1 MSGRELPFEVP
12 VFGVRDEI
20 ALEQLIRCLQTEDAV
35 GGALM
40 ADHHVGYSQPIGGVA
55 AYRHSLSVSGAGYDL
70 GCGVKGVRTNL
81 RAGDVPVGKVMDE
94 ISRRISFG
102 LGRPNAEPVE
112 HDVLDRIRSASFAPQ
127 RELAHKAAEQLGTVG
142 SGNHYVI
149 LVEEVEGDDPGALW
163 VAAHFGSR
171 GFGHITASGF
181 MALARGLAFDE
192 RVREGEMH
200 SPPILLDD
208 RTDLGQ
214 AYIAASQLAF
224 DYAHAGR
231 DVVVDR
237 VLGILGAQ
245 ATWTV
250 HNHHN
255 AIFRET
261 VAGEPAWVARK
272 GATPAFPGDLGF
284 VGGSMGDIS
293 AVVEGIDS
301 PQAALALHSTVH
313 GAGRVMSRTKA
324 AGGWRK
330 RWICPVHGCE
340 TVLGD
345 ARGGKAKGRCKR
357 HPQIPLR
364 RVRVR
369 AGGEIDWDDV
379 RRRLRRQGIELRGG
393 GADEAPGVYKKLKH
407 VLAAHEGQVAVRAI
421 LRPRGVAMAG
431 ADVHDPFKD

>member
-1 MSGRELPFEVP
+1 M
-12 VFGVRDEI
+12 
-20 ALEQLIRCLQTEDAV
+20 EQLIRCLQADDAV

-81 RAGDVPVGKVMDE
+81 RAGDVPVGRVMDE
-94 ISRRISFG
+94 IVRRISFG
-102 LGRPNAEPVE
+102 LARPNDEPVD
-112 HDVLDRIRSASFAPQ
+112 HDILARIRRADFAPQ
-127 RELAHKAAEQLGTVG
+127 RTLAAKAAAQLGTVG

-171 GFGHITASGF
+171 GFGHATASGF
-181 MALARGLAFDE
+181 MALARDLPFDE
-192 RVREGEMH
+192 RVRDGEMH
-200 SPPILLDD
+200 APPILLDD
-208 RTDLGQ
+208 RSELGQ
-214 AYIAASQLAF
+214 AYVVASQLAL
-224 DYAHAGR
+224 DYAQAGR
-231 DVVVDR
+231 DIVVDR

-250 HNHHN
+250 HSHHN
-255 AIFRET
+255 AIFREE
-261 VAGEPAWVARK
+261 VAGAPAWVARK

-293 AVVEGIDS
+293 AVVEGLDS
-301 PQAALALHSTVH
+301 PHAALALHSTIH
-313 GAGRVMSRTKA
+313 GAGRTMSRTKA

-330 RWICPVHGCE
+330 RWICPVQGCE
-340 TVLGD
+340 TVLAD
-345 ARGGKAKGRCKR
+345 ARGAKAKGRCKR
-357 HPQIPLR
+357 HPQIPPR

-369 AGGEIDWDDV
+369 AGGDIDWDDV
-379 RRRLRRQGIELRGG
+379 RQRLRRQGIELRGG

-407 VLAAHEGQVAVRAI
+407 VLAAHDGQIAVRAI
-421 LRPRGVAMAG
+421 LKPRGVAMAS
-431 ADVHDPFKD
+431 ANVYDPFKD